1 MSAKLLKSNST
12 CTARDNSR
20 DNGDSNAQELIVDR
34 LATLSNLV
42 NRGLARLYS
51 VRFGLTISDW
61 RVLTVISR
69 YPGVSSNA
77 ICELAAMDKVRVS
90 RAVSRLLE
98 SGRIERRSDERDR
111 RRAKLFA
118 TEDGLDIH
126 AQVVPVARAY
136 EAKLVA
142 ALSDREAHPLD
153 HLLGTLESAANGI
166 AREGFGMTVGLDV
179 KAPAKRR

>member
-1 MSAKLLKSNST
+1 LV
-12 CTARDNSR
+12 
-20 DNGDSNAQELIVDR
+20 VDR

-61 RVLTVISR
+61 RVLAVISR

-98 SGRIERRSDERDR
+98 SGRIERRSDKRDR
-111 RRAKLFA
+111 RRSKIYA
-118 TEDGLDIH
+118 TEEGLDIY

-136 EAKLVA
+136 EAKLRA
-142 ALSDREAHPLD
+142 GLSNEESRVLQS
-153 HLLGTLESAANGI
+153 LLATLESSANGI
-166 AREGFGMTVGLDV
+166 AREGFGMAVGLDL
-179 KAPAKRR
+179 KAHGKQR

>member
-1 MSAKLLKSNST
+1 MSTKLLKPSVAGV
-12 CTARDNSR
+12 ARDNGGSVA
-20 DNGDSNAQELIVDR
+20 DADTEVLVVDR

-42 NRGLARLYS
+42 SRGLARLYS

-61 RVLTVISR
+61 RVLAVISR

-98 SGRIERRSDERDR
+98 SGRIERRSYKRDR
-111 RRAKLFA
+111 RRSKIYA
-118 TEDGLDIH
+118 TEEGLDVY

-136 EAKLVA
+136 EAKLRA
-142 ALSDREAHPLD
+142 GLSNEESRVLQT
-153 HLLGTLESAANGI
+153 LLATLESSANGI
-166 AREGFGMTVGLDV
+166 AREGFGMAVGQDL
-179 KAPAKRR
+179 KAHGKQR